1 MIRKTTNMNW
11 GSIMLVKYL
20 RVYVSHCARHCGCHG
35 ERNRWNLLTLVEHR
49 VKNKKK
55 KWQIDCWKLIRI
67 KQKAEGEN
75 TGWLKETAL
84 DGTFR
89 KGISD
94 KTFKNLFFAILLALS
109 TVPSTLLMLSE
120 YLLNKRMDDTEW

>member
-1 MIRKTTNMNW
+1 M
-11 GSIMLVKYL
+11 
-20 RVYVSHCARHCGCHG
+20 
-35 ERNRWNLLTLVEHR
+35 
-49 VKNKKK
+49 
-55 KWQIDCWKLIRI
+55 IRI

-120 YLLNKRMDDTEW
+120 YLLNKRMDDTE